1 MTLDSPARRG
11 DDTTAP
17 RPARSGWPLPLPTS
31 RAVACLVGTG
41 ALCAGG
47 ALIPF
52 VGWAGL
58 AATVVVLVG
67 IAADGFAAPGP
78 RRFAAR
84 RVPRAD
90 LRSRREETLGV
101 ELHDVAAPESSAL
114 ASLRAVDDL
123 PPTFER
129 RREPAPLV
137 VAPGE
142 RVTLQTVVMPARRGR
157 HALGAF
163 HVRTTG
169 PLGLAE
175 RDLVFDLDESVRVVP
190 GLASVDDTVH
200 VLRRG
205 RRTERGVRRTR
216 RRGDGSAFE
225 SLRDHVPGDD
235 LRKTDWKASARHGRL
250 IQRQFELDRNESLVV
265 LLDCGRWMSSVI
277 GDDPAGPTR
286 LDHVVD
292 VVILLAQLAAIRDDR
307 VGVLAFSDKVLRWVP
322 PAKGRAA
329 VRRIVDEI
337 FDLEPSEAESDYA
350 AAFAH
355 LRIHQRKRA
364 LVVTFTDMLSE
375 ASSRI
380 VSAEL
385 RRTAQR
391 HVPLCVT
398 LRDLGLDALAGAL
411 PETAESAF
419 RAAAADDLLTEREAA
434 LDRLRD
440 GGVHV
445 VDADPRRIGPPLVEK
460 YLDLRSRTSG

>member
-1 MTLDSPARRG
+1 MTSASPAGRN
-11 DDTTAP
+11 DDATP
-17 RPARSGWPLPLPTS
+17 RPARSGWLLPLPTT
-31 RAVACLVGTG
+31 RAMWCVAGTG
-41 ALCAGG
+41 VVAAGG
-47 ALIPF
+47 AVVPVL
-52 VGWAGL
+52 GWVGL
-58 AATVVVLVG
+58 AAAVVVLVA

-84 RVPRAD
+84 RVPRPD
-90 LRSRREETLGV
+90 LRSRREETLAV
-101 ELHDVAAPESSAL
+101 ELQDLATPDSGAATP
-114 ASLRAVDDL
+114 LRAVDDL
-123 PPTFER
+123 PPTFVR
-129 RREPAPLV
+129 LREPAPLA

-142 RVTLQTVVMPARRGR
+142 RVALRTVVMPARRGR
-157 HALGAF
+157 HPLGAF

-175 RDLVFDLDESVRVVP
+175 RDLVFDLGESVRVVP

-216 RRGDGSAFE
+216 RRGDGTAFE

-250 IQRQFELDRNESLVV
+250 IQRQFELDRNESLVILV
-265 LLDCGRWMSSVI
+265 DCGRWMSSVI

-286 LDHVVD
+286 LDHVID
-292 VVILLAQLAAIRDDR
+292 VVILLAQLAALRDDR
-307 VGVLAFSDKVLRWVP
+307 VGVLAFSDRVLRWVP

-329 VRRIVDEI
+329 VRRVVDEL

-355 LRIHQRKRA
+355 LRVHQRKRA

-398 LRDLGLDALAGAL
+398 LRDLGLDALAGAV
-411 PETAESAF
+411 PETAEAAF
-419 RAAAADDLLTEREAA
+419 RAAAAEDLLTEREAA

-445 VDADPRRIGPPLVEK
+445 IDADPRRIGPPLVEK